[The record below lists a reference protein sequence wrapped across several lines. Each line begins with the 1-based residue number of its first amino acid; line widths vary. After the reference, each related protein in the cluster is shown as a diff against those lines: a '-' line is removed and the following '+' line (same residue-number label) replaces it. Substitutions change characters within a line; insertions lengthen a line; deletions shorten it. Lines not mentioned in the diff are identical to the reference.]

1 MDQIGKTQLLL
12 LKIFYLS
19 IGFSFSYLMTLDI
32 FNGEIAN
39 IGKSIL
45 LAIVFLCLLGFFHP
59 LKIIPLLLFSL
70 AWKLVWLLAFVLPAY
85 LGDSPGELTR
95 NILAPVII
103 GLIVTVAVTPWKY
116 VINAYLK
123 PKPQT

>member
-1 MDQIGKTQLLL
+1 MDQIGKVQLLL

-19 IGFSFSYLMTLDI
+19 IGFSFSYLMTVDI
-32 FNGEIAN
+32 FNSEIAN

-59 LKIIPLLLFSL
+59 LKIIPLLLFSVV
-70 AWKLVWLLAFVLPAY
+70 WKLVWLLAFVLPAY
-85 LGDSPGELTR
+85 LGDGPSELAR

-103 GLIVTVAVTPWKY
+103 GLIVTAAVTPWKY
-116 VINAYLK
+116 VVNLYLK
-123 PKPQT
+123 PKHQT